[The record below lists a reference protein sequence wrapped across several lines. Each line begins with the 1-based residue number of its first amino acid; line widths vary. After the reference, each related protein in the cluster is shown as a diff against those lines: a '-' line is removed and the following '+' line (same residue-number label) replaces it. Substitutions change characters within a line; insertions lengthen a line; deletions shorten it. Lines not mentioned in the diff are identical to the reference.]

1 MAPLLAGIL
10 VFFTSAAVLVLEIL
24 AARLL
29 APFVGVTLGTYT
41 AIIGTVL
48 AGISLG
54 SFIGG
59 RLADRVDPRRLLGPT
74 LMLGGILALLTVPI
88 VNTLG
93 PGLLGGGPVATVLL
107 AFTGFFLPATVL
119 SAIPPT
125 VVKLQLS
132 RLDQTGRVV
141 GRLSALGTAGAIAGT
156 FLTGFVLVAA
166 FPSRPVF
173 LGLGIALLLAGAAVS
188 AGLRVRT
195 DLPLASMLVVAL
207 GGGVLTTVVD
217 SPCQVESAYFCAQV
231 VDDVAG
237 AGDTNPCEGRTLV
250 LDTLLHACV
259 HLDDPQRLDFSYAQS
274 LSDVLAAIAPE
285 GQPLDALHIG
295 GGGFTLPRYL
305 SATRPGSRNLVL
317 ELDPSVVEIS
327 ERELGLVQGPEL
339 RVEVGDA
346 RLGLAR
352 QPDDAYDVVIG
363 DAFGG
368 LAVPWHLTTR
378 ELVEEVERTLRTD
391 GVYAV
396 NLIDFPPLGFARA
409 EVATLRAVFDHVTVV
424 GPSDRLEGLA
434 GGNFVLVASNAPL
447 PLEAIA
453 TRNASRGDDDT
464 VAKAA
469 DIEAF
474 TAGAHV
480 LTDDYAPVDQ
490 LLNTR
495 GR

>member
-1 MAPLLAGIL
+1 MAPLLAGTL

-29 APFVGVTLGTYT
+29 APFVGVTLRTYT

-48 AGISLG
+48 AGISIG

-59 RLADRVDPRRLLGPT
+59 RLADRVEPRRLLGPI

-93 PGLLGGGPVATVLL
+93 PGLLGGGAVATVVL
-107 AFTGFFLPATVL
+107 AVTGFFLPAAVL

-132 RLDQTGRVV
+132 RLDETGRVV

-173 LGLGIALLLAGAAVS
+173 LGLGIALLLAGAGVS
-188 AGLRVRT
+188 AGLRIRS
-195 DLPLASMLVVAL
+195 DIPLTSVVVVAL
-207 GGGVLTTVVD
+207 AGGALTTVVD
-217 SPCQVESAYFCAQV
+217 NPCQVESAYFCAQV

-237 AGDTNPCEGRTLV
+237 SGDTNPCEGRTLV

-259 HLDDPQRLDFSYAQS
+259 HLDDPERLDFSYAQS
-274 LSDVLAAIAPE
+274 LSDVLAAMAPE
-285 GQPLDALHIG
+285 GRPLDALHIG

-305 SATRPGSRNLVL
+305 AATRPGSRSLVL
-317 ELDPSVVEIS
+317 ELDPSIVEIS
-327 ERELGLVQGPEL
+327 ERELGLVQSPDL

-352 QPDDAYDVVIG
+352 QPDAAYDLVIG
-363 DAFGG
+363 DAFGD
-368 LAVPWHLTTR
+368 LAVPWHLATR
-378 ELVEEVERTLRTD
+378 QLVEEVERTLRPG
-391 GVYAV
+391 GVYAI

-409 EVATLRAVFDHVTVV
+409 EAATLLTVFDHVSLIA
-424 GPSDRLEGLA
+424 PKDRLQGRD
-434 GGNFVLVASNAPL
+434 GGNFVLIASDEPL

-453 TRNASRGDDDT
+453 RRNTSRGDDDT
-464 VAKAA
+464 VASAA
-469 DIEAF
+469 QIEAF
-474 TAGAHV
+474 AAGAQV

>member
-1 MAPLLAGIL
+1 MAPLLAGTL

-54 SFIGG
+54 SFVGG
-59 RLADRVDPRRLLGPT
+59 RLADRVEPRRLLGPT

-93 PGLLGGGPVATVLL
+93 PGLRGGGPVATVVL
-107 AFTGFFLPATVL
+107 ALTGFFLPAAVL

-132 RLDQTGRVV
+132 RLDDTGRVV

-173 LGLGIALLLAGAAVS
+173 LGLGAALVLAGLGVS
-188 AGLRVRT
+188 TGLRVRG
-195 DLPLASMLVVAL
+195 DLPLASVLIVAL
-207 GGGVLTTVVD
+207 AGGVLTTVVD

-231 VDDVAG
+231 VDDVEG
-237 AGDTNPCEGRTLV
+237 PGDTNPCEGRTLV

-274 LSDVLAAIAPE
+274 LSDALAVIAPE

-305 SATRPGSRNLVL
+305 AATRPGSRNLIL
-317 ELDPSVVEIS
+317 ELDPSIVEIS
-327 ERELGLVQGPEL
+327 ERELGLVQSAEL

-346 RLGLAR
+346 RLGLAQ
-352 QPDDAYDVVIG
+352 QPDDLYDLVIG

-378 ELVEEVERTLRTD
+378 ELVEEVERTLRPQ

-409 EVATLRAVFDHVTVV
+409 EAATLLTVFDHVSLI
-424 GPSDRLEGLA
+424 GPRERLEGRA
-434 GGNFVLVASNAPL
+434 GGNFVFLASDAPL
-447 PLEAIA
+447 PLEAIE
-453 TRNASRGDDDT
+453 RSNASRGDDDT
-464 VAKAA
+464 VASAA
-469 DIEAF
+469 DMDAF
-474 TAGAHV
+474 TAGARI

-490 LLNTR
+490 LLTTG